1 MEKKTCDCVVIGS
14 GIGGMCAAAKL
25 AYSGYK
31 TIVIEKLPILGGR
44 YTQIEYK
51 GYQIP
56 TAAWMILY
64 GKNDPVYLTLN
75 EVQAPE
81 IETVSTGSIPQIY
94 RLGGKD
100 YKMEGKGALR
110 DMISWASRDKEEE
123 EKVMTALKRAILW
136 YEPPDTLTFYD
147 WLLQFTD
154 NKTVVDLF
162 QCLVAAWAGA
172 NSWEVTAGQWF
183 RVLKGMTVGGNPF
196 ILKNGVKDVTD
207 ALEKVIKDNKG
218 EIFTKTRAKKIL
230 VEDGF
235 ATGVAADREGEGLE
249 IEAKIVISNAGPKRT
264 IDLGGEENFDR
275 AYLKEVVEKVRP
287 AQGIDYML
295 TSDKPLLDAPTVLF
309 TADTQRLECFVGDCT
324 PDGKFI
330 VRTASVPESA
340 IQYSPKKEYEIFL
353 QDLKETFP
361 DFEKCG
367 GKILIARNFCGDWP
381 FYGTWPGDCLTQKTP
396 IENLYNVGDAVIPG
410 GWVGGSGAAASAGVV
425 VDDIKARVKP
435 A

>member
-14 GIGGMCAAAKL
+14 GIGGLCAAAKL
-25 AYSGYK
+25 AHSGYR

-64 GKNDPVYLTLN
+64 GKNDPVYLTLQ

-81 IETVSTGSIPQIY
+81 IETVSTGAIPQIY

-110 DMISWASRDKEEE
+110 DMISWSSRDKEEE

-136 YEPPDTLTFYD
+136 YEPPDTITFYD
-147 WLLQFTD
+147 WLHQFTD

-207 ALEKVIKDNKG
+207 SLEKVIKDNKG
-218 EIFTKTRAKKIL
+218 EILVKTKVKKIL

-235 ATGVAADREGEGLE
+235 AVGVAADREGESLE
-249 IEAKIVISNAGPKRT
+249 IEAKTVISNAGPRKT
-264 IDLGGEENFDR
+264 IQLGGEEYFDR
-275 AYLKEVVEKVRP
+275 AYLREVNEKVRP
-287 AQGIDYML
+287 AQGIDYMI
-295 TSDKPLLDAPTVLF
+295 TSDEPLMDAPTVMF
-309 TADTQRLECFVGDCT
+309 TADTQRLECFVGDRT
-324 PDGKFI
+324 PDGKYI
-330 VRTASVPESA
+330 VRTASVPEST
-340 IQYSPKKEYEIFL
+340 IQYSPQKEYGIFL
-353 QDLKETFP
+353 QDLKETLP
-361 DFEKCG
+361 DFERCG
-367 GKILIARNFCGDWP
+367 GKILIARHFCGDWP

-396 IENLYNVGDAVIPG
+396 VENLYNVGDAVIPG
-410 GWVGGSGAAASAGVV
+410 GWVGGSGAAASANVV
-425 VDDIKARVKP
+425 VDDIKERVKP
-435 A
+435 S

>member
-14 GIGGMCAAAKL
+14 GIGGLCAAAKL

-31 TIVIEKLPILGGR
+31 TMVIEKLPILGGR

-64 GKNDPVYLTLN
+64 GKNDPVYLTLQ

-81 IETVSTGSIPQIY
+81 IETVSTGAIPQIY
-94 RLGGKD
+94 RLGGQD

-110 DMISWASRDKEEE
+110 DMISWSSRAKEEE

-136 YEPPDTLTFYD
+136 YEPPDTLSFYD
-147 WLLQFTD
+147 WLLQYTD
-154 NKTVVDLF
+154 NITVLNLF

-183 RVLKGMTVGGNPF
+183 RVLKGMTMGGNPF

-207 ALEKVIKDNKG
+207 ALEKVIKDHKG
-218 EIFTKTRAKKIL
+218 EILVKTKAIKIF

-235 ATGVAADREGEGLE
+235 ATGVAANKEGESLE
-249 IEAKIVISNAGPKRT
+249 IEAKTVISNAGPRRT
-264 IDLGGEENFDR
+264 VKLGGEENFDR
-275 AYLKEVVEKVRP
+275 AYLKEVNEKVRP
-287 AQGIDYML
+287 AQGIDYMIA
-295 TSDKPLLDAPTVLF
+295 SDEPLMDAPTVLF
-309 TADTQRLECFVGDCT
+309 NADTQRMECFVGDRT
-324 PDGKFI
+324 PDGKNI
-330 VRTASVPESA
+330 VRTASVPEST
-340 IQYSPKKEYEIFL
+340 ISYSPKKEYEIFL
-353 QDLKETFP
+353 QDLKDTFP

-367 GKILIARNFCGDWP
+367 GKILIARNFYGDWP

-396 IENLYNVGDAVIPG
+396 IENLYNVGDAVIPE
-410 GWVGGSGAAASAGVV
+410 GWVGGSGAAASANVV
-425 VDDIKARVKP
+425 VNDITARVKP